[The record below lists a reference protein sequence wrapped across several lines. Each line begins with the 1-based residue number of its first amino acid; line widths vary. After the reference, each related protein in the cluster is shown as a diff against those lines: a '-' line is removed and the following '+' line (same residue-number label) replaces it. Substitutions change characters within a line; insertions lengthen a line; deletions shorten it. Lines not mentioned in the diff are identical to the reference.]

1 MVNLNLL
8 PHNKQNGIA
17 LPLTLILL
25 FAMTL
30 LGIATLRTTTIE
42 QNMSAKSRFRQVAF
56 NAAAPTLRDAE
67 LNIQTLTGNGRRNIC
82 FTSTGGRVF
91 SEPSNIRQS
100 TSELCQAGPNGGFCI
115 PTQYNSQVNP
125 NFGDTLERW
134 EDPALDVFNVCLLYT
149 SPSPRD

>member
-1 MVNLNLL
+1 MVNLNSL

-42 QNMSAKSRFRQVAF
+42 ENMSANSRLRQVAF
-56 NAAAPTLRDAE
+56 NAAETTLRDAE
-67 LNIQTLTGNGRRNIC
+67 LNIQSLVGTGRRNIF

-91 SEPSNIRQS
+91 TEPSNIRQS
-100 TSELCQAGPNGGFCI
+100 TSELCQA
-115 PTQYNSQVNP
+115 
-125 NFGDTLERW
+125 
-134 EDPALDVFNVCLLYT
+134 
-149 SPSPRD
+149 